1 MIVPFLPGLCDNASA
16 LHHACFPDDPWPA
29 HAFMALTLNGAYGFG
44 WVEEQSLRGLILAR
58 DAADESEILTFAV
71 DPLRRNNGIGK
82 QLMAAVCV
90 QCDSRNVLSLF
101 LEVAEDNIPAIAV
114 YRATGFQQ
122 VGERAAY
129 YRNAGQ
135 PINALIMLK
144 KLGRRLD

>member
-1 MIVPFLPGLCDNASA
+1 
-16 LHHACFPDDPWPA
+16 
-29 HAFMALTLNGAYGFG
+29 MALTLNGAYGFG
-44 WVEEQSLRGLILAR
+44 WVEERSLQGLILVR

-71 DPLRRNNGIGK
+71 DPLRWNNGIGK

-90 QCDSRNVLSLF
+90 QCESRNVLSLF

-114 YRATGFQQ
+114 YRATGFEQ

-129 YRNAGQ
+129 YRNAGK

-144 KLGRRLD
+144 TLGQRLD